1 MHSGHFKVGL
11 LKHFCIMALY
21 SCRFLLAKDVIL
33 FQIVL
38 SSTPTSWSG
47 EWRCDNNLILW
58 NVSWKARFLKLL
70 SFCNA
75 CSEMNEETVIVQSG
89 LILVLKKKPRRSID
103 GERVWTRKK
112 KWFPVLLVSLFM
124 KSHRVYGW
132 LKPLAL
138 MRSPV
143 LLVSL
148 FMKANQ
154 VIKAK
159 RCIYLF

>member
-21 SCRFLLAKDVIL
+21 SCRFLLAKYVIL

-47 EWRCDNNLILW
+47 ESRWGCDNDLILW
-58 NVSWKARFLKLL
+58 IVSWKARFLKLS

-112 KWFPVLLVSLFM
+112 KWFPVLLGFSR
-124 KSHRVYGW
+124 RVYGW
-132 LKPLAL
+132 LKPHAL

-159 RCIYLF
+159 RCIYPF